1 MSLQGK
7 ASPLGVNVLCALLEN
22 SGIGINTQTTSF
34 VGTSTSVAN
43 YTKGSMVTLTVLDKL
58 SDATLLAFPKIT
70 GGNVNAATYTS
81 LISLGSASIPALGNT
96 PVGTAF
102 TGAWTGEEAKH
113 GFIKKV
119 ALQAYTESNYS
130 PYPVFLS
137 TFTSAHGYKAQQN
150 KTIGTL
156 FNAKD
161 FLAGTYSNMNDL
173 STADITGVS
182 MSPTYFGQDLIA
194 LGRAIDLRDI
204 NEFGSPYRL
213 LLNLQENNA
222 VTNAINIAMIAAGL
236 TTTEIA
242 ALFAKNTPPTAEQER
257 RIYAAFELI
266 IGQDLT
272 DVCVPLNT
280 QTKGLDKLSDLLN
293 LKKLFPNSFRTIT
306 VPKYSSANTAANS
319 KIYYLLYTA
328 SPLDPGVD
336 VQRLKTLGFGTRL
349 FGIIPEDLA
358 IANDAFSISM
368 MQVKNIR
375 NMNIEKF
382 AQVVTHL
389 EPIVEPNTNL
399 AVNGTSQ
406 PNSLNTINTA
416 LTSIA
421 KGSGAQGKFT
431 MCDFFG
437 AMSGVEY
444 NLARIRDL
452 ITQLQTPALATIY
465 IAMNTELAKNQ
476 NNNATLATLITQANS
491 EISAIRT
498 NKPVQAQELNTLWSK
513 MCKNI
518 STEIASRAL
527 AIPSSIVA
535 DNTVIY
541 SFVDSLSS
549 VYADETEVCESA
561 QVLEAISNLST
572 IGGQSIVA
580 LMREARNAKR
590 LGLAGAGLDN
600 DIPDIIPSSPINGL
614 GIPRVTGLTD
624 VPGSFAGSPE
634 ANLIPQNLDI
644 FNISP
649 RILPYKVVSPAAA
662 IEHVTL
668 CNCDC
673 WDNL

>member
-7 ASPLGVNVLCALLEN
+7 ASPLGVNVLCALLDN
-22 SGIGINTQTTSF
+22 TGIGINTQTATL
-34 VGTSTSVAN
+34 VGSSTAAAN
-43 YTKGSMVTLTVLDKL
+43 YTKGTMVTLTVLDKL
-58 SDATLLAFPKIT
+58 STATTLAFPKIT
-70 GGNVNAATYTS
+70 GGNVSSATYTALTS
-81 LISLGSASIPALGNT
+81 IGSASIPALGNSPAAT
-96 PVGTAF
+96 F
-102 TGAWTGEEAKH
+102 TGTWTGEEAKH

-130 PYPVFLS
+130 PYPVFLA
-137 TFTSAHGYKAQQN
+137 TFSAAHGYKAQQN
-150 KTIGTL
+150 KTISTL
-156 FNAKD
+156 HNAKD
-161 FLAGTYSNMNDL
+161 FLAGSYSNMNDL
-173 STADITGVS
+173 ATADITGVS

-204 NEFGSPYRL
+204 NEFGSPYRM

-222 VTNAINIAMIAAGL
+222 VTNAVNIAMIAAGL
-236 TTTEIA
+236 STTEIA
-242 ALFAKNTPPTAEQER
+242 KLFDKTQPATAEQER

-280 QTKGLDKLSDLLN
+280 QTKGLNKLSDLLN
-293 LKKLFPNSFRTIT
+293 LKKLFPNSYKSFT
-306 VPKYSSANTAANS
+306 VPKYSAAKTPANS

-328 SPLDPGVD
+328 RAVDPGVD
-336 VQRLKTLGFGTRL
+336 VQRLKQQGFGTRL
-349 FGIIPEDLA
+349 IGILPEDLA
-358 IANDAFSISM
+358 TANDAFSVAM

-389 EPIVEPNTNL
+389 EPIVEPNTSL

-406 PNSLNTINTA
+406 PNSTTTINTA
-416 LTSIA
+416 LAGIA
-421 KGSGAQGKFT
+421 KGSGPQGKFT

-444 NLARIRDL
+444 NLARIKDL
-452 ITQLQTPALATIY
+452 ITQIQTPNLATIY
-465 IAMNTELAKNQ
+465 TAMNTELAKNQ
-476 NNNATLATLITQANS
+476 NNNTVLTTLIGQANT
-491 EISAIRT
+491 EIATIKT
-498 NKPVQAQELNTLWSK
+498 NKPVQAAELNTLWGK

-527 AIPSSIVA
+527 GIPSSITA
-535 DNTVIY
+535 DNTIIY

-549 VYADETEVCESA
+549 IYADETEVCESA

-572 IGGQSIVA
+572 TGGQSIVA

-624 VPGSFAGSPE
+624 VPGSFGGSPE

-644 FNISP
+644 FNISS
-649 RILPYKVVSPAAA
+649 RILPNKVVTPDAA
-662 IEHVTL
+662 IEHVTM

>member
-1 MSLQGK
+1 
-7 ASPLGVNVLCALLEN
+7 
-22 SGIGINTQTTSF
+22 
-34 VGTSTSVAN
+34 
-43 YTKGSMVTLTVLDKL
+43 
-58 SDATLLAFPKIT
+58 
-70 GGNVNAATYTS
+70 
-81 LISLGSASIPALGNT
+81 
-96 PVGTAF
+96 
-102 TGAWTGEEAKH
+102 
-113 GFIKKV
+113 
-119 ALQAYTESNYS
+119 
-130 PYPVFLS
+130 
-137 TFTSAHGYKAQQN
+137 
-150 KTIGTL
+150 
-156 FNAKD
+156 
-161 FLAGTYSNMNDL
+161 
-173 STADITGVS
+173 
-182 MSPTYFGQDLIA
+182 
-194 LGRAIDLRDI
+194 
-204 NEFGSPYRL
+204 
-213 LLNLQENNA
+213 
-222 VTNAINIAMIAAGL
+222 
-236 TTTEIA
+236 
-242 ALFAKNTPPTAEQER
+242 
-257 RIYAAFELI
+257 
-266 IGQDLT
+266 
-272 DVCVPLNT
+272 
-280 QTKGLDKLSDLLN
+280 
-293 LKKLFPNSFRTIT
+293 
-306 VPKYSSANTAANS
+306 
-319 KIYYLLYTA
+319 
-328 SPLDPGVD
+328 
-336 VQRLKTLGFGTRL
+336 
-349 FGIIPEDLA
+349 
-358 IANDAFSISM
+358 M

>member
-7 ASPLGVNVLCALLEN
+7 ASPLGVNVLCALLDN
-22 SGIGINTQTTSF
+22 TGIGINTQTTTL
-34 VGTSTSVAN
+34 VGSSNAIAN
-43 YTKGSMVTLTVLDKL
+43 YTKGTMVTLTVLDKL
-58 SDATLLAFPKIT
+58 STATTLAFPKIT
-70 GGNVNAATYTS
+70 GGNVNAATYTNM
-81 LISLGSASIPALGNT
+81 ISIGSASIPALGNSPAAT
-96 PVGTAF
+96 F
-102 TGAWTGEEAKH
+102 TGTWTGEEAKH

-130 PYPVFLS
+130 PYPVFLA
-137 TFTSAHGYKAQQN
+137 TFTAAHGYKAQQN
-150 KTIGTL
+150 KTISTL
-156 FNAKD
+156 HNAKD
-161 FLAGTYSNMNDL
+161 FLAGSYSNMNDL
-173 STADITGVS
+173 ATADITGVS

-204 NEFGSPYRL
+204 NQFGSPYRM

-222 VTNAINIAMIAAGL
+222 VTNAVNIAMIAAGL
-236 TTTEIA
+236 STTEIA
-242 ALFAKNTPPTAEQER
+242 KLFDKTQPATAEQER

-280 QTKGLDKLSDLLN
+280 QTKGLNKLSDLLN
-293 LKKLFPNSFRTIT
+293 LKKLFPNSYKTFT
-306 VPKYSSANTAANS
+306 VPKYSAAKTPANS

-328 SPLDPGVD
+328 RAVDPGVD
-336 VQRLKTLGFGTRL
+336 VQRLKQQGFGTRL
-349 FGIIPEDLA
+349 IGILPEDLA
-358 IANDAFSISM
+358 TANDAFSVAM

-389 EPIVEPNTNL
+389 EPIVEPNTSL

-406 PNSLNTINTA
+406 PNSTTTINTA
-416 LTSIA
+416 LAGIA
-421 KGSGAQGKFT
+421 KGSGPQGKFT

-444 NLARIRDL
+444 NLARIKDL
-452 ITQLQTPALATIY
+452 ITQIQTPNLATIY
-465 IAMNTELAKNQ
+465 TAMNTELAKNQ
-476 NNNATLATLITQANS
+476 NNNPVLTTLIGQANA
-491 EISAIRT
+491 EIATIKT
-498 NKPVQAQELNTLWSK
+498 NKPVQAAELNTLWSK

-527 AIPSSIVA
+527 GIPSSITA
-535 DNTVIY
+535 DNTIIY

-549 VYADETEVCESA
+549 IYADETEVCESA

-624 VPGSFAGSPE
+624 VPGSFGGSPE

-644 FNISP
+644 FNISS
-649 RILPYKVVSPAAA
+649 RILPNKVVTPDAA
-662 IEHVTL
+662 IEHVTM

>member
-1 MSLQGK
+1 
-7 ASPLGVNVLCALLEN
+7 
-22 SGIGINTQTTSF
+22 
-34 VGTSTSVAN
+34 
-43 YTKGSMVTLTVLDKL
+43 MVTLTVLNKL

-81 LISLGSASIPALGNT
+81 LISLGSTSIPALGNT

-266 IGQDLT
+266 IGQDLI

-358 IANDAFSISM
+358 IANDAFSL
-368 MQVKNIR
+368 V
-375 NMNIEKF
+375 
-382 AQVVTHL
+382 
-389 EPIVEPNTNL
+389 
-399 AVNGTSQ
+399 
-406 PNSLNTINTA
+406 
-416 LTSIA
+416 
-421 KGSGAQGKFT
+421 
-431 MCDFFG
+431 
-437 AMSGVEY
+437 
-444 NLARIRDL
+444 
-452 ITQLQTPALATIY
+452 
-465 IAMNTELAKNQ
+465 
-476 NNNATLATLITQANS
+476 
-491 EISAIRT
+491 
-498 NKPVQAQELNTLWSK
+498 
-513 MCKNI
+513 
-518 STEIASRAL
+518 
-527 AIPSSIVA
+527 
-535 DNTVIY
+535 
-541 SFVDSLSS
+541 
-549 VYADETEVCESA
+549 
-561 QVLEAISNLST
+561 
-572 IGGQSIVA
+572 
-580 LMREARNAKR
+580 
-590 LGLAGAGLDN
+590 
-600 DIPDIIPSSPINGL
+600 
-614 GIPRVTGLTD
+614 
-624 VPGSFAGSPE
+624 
-634 ANLIPQNLDI
+634 
-644 FNISP
+644 
-649 RILPYKVVSPAAA
+649 
-662 IEHVTL
+662 
-668 CNCDC
+668 
-673 WDNL
+673 

>member
-7 ASPLGVNVLCALLEN
+7 ASPLGVNVLCALLDN
-22 SGIGINTQTTSF
+22 TGIGINTQTATL
-34 VGTSTSVAN
+34 VGSSTAAAN
-43 YTKGSMVTLTVLDKL
+43 YTKGTMVTLTVLDKL
-58 SDATLLAFPKIT
+58 STATTLAFPKIT
-70 GGNVNAATYTS
+70 GGNVSSATYTALTS
-81 LISLGSASIPALGNT
+81 IGSASIPALGNSPAAT
-96 PVGTAF
+96 F
-102 TGAWTGEEAKH
+102 TGTWTGEEAKH

-130 PYPVFLS
+130 PYPVFLA
-137 TFTSAHGYKAQQN
+137 TFSAAHGYKAQQN
-150 KTIGTL
+150 KTISTL
-156 FNAKD
+156 HNAKD
-161 FLAGTYSNMNDL
+161 FLAGSYSNMNDL
-173 STADITGVS
+173 ATADITGVS

-204 NEFGSPYRL
+204 NEFGSPYRM

-222 VTNAINIAMIAAGL
+222 VTNAVNIAMIAAGL
-236 TTTEIA
+236 STTEIA
-242 ALFAKNTPPTAEQER
+242 TLFDKVQPATAEQER

-280 QTKGLDKLSDLLN
+280 QTKGLNKLSDLLN
-293 LKKLFPNSFRTIT
+293 LKKLFPNSYKSFT
-306 VPKYSSANTAANS
+306 VPKYSAAKTPANS

-328 SPLDPGVD
+328 SAVDPGVD
-336 VQRLKTLGFGTRL
+336 VQRLKQQGFGTRL
-349 FGIIPEDLA
+349 IGILPEDLA
-358 IANDAFSISM
+358 TANDAFSVAM
-368 MQVKNIR
+368 MQIKNIR

-389 EPIVEPNTNL
+389 EPIVEPNTSL

-406 PNSLNTINTA
+406 PNSVNTINTA
-416 LTSIA
+416 LTGIA
-421 KGSGAQGKFT
+421 KGSGPQGKFT

-444 NLARIRDL
+444 NLARIKDL
-452 ITQLQTPALATIY
+452 ITQIQTPNLATIY
-465 IAMNTELAKNQ
+465 TAMNTELAKNQ
-476 NNNATLATLITQANS
+476 NNNTVLTTLIGQANT
-491 EISAIRT
+491 EIATIRT
-498 NKPVQAQELNTLWSK
+498 NKPVQAAELNTLWSK

-527 AIPSSIVA
+527 GIPSSITA
-535 DNTVIY
+535 DNTIIY

-549 VYADETEVCESA
+549 IYADETEVCESA

-572 IGGQSIVA
+572 TGGQSIVA

-624 VPGSFAGSPE
+624 VPGSFGGSPE

-644 FNISP
+644 FNISS
-649 RILPYKVVSPAAA
+649 RILPNKVVTPDAA
-662 IEHVTL
+662 IEHVTM